1 MIDAEQYIPLVHKI
15 ARGVYKKF
23 SFKYEYEELFQVGC
37 LGLMKAAKSFDESK
51 GAKFITYAY
60 MGIRTSIFN
69 FMRDDSWYIATRCK
83 DRIKKS
89 YPPDSLD
96 ICLIDE
102 GDTLKNRIPYTED
115 GYSSVDLRIMLY
127 NLPLKLRKVL
137 VLRYIKGLKLKEV
150 EQVLGL
156 SHGTIVKRQKEGLKI
171 LREEL
176 EA

>member
-1 MIDAEQYIPLVHKI
+1 MINAEQYIPLVHKI
-15 ARGVYKKF
+15 ARGIYKKF

-60 MGIRTSIFN
+60 IGIRTSILN
-69 FMRDDSWYIATRCK
+69 FMRDDSWYITTRCK

-89 YPPDSLD
+89 YSPDSLD
-96 ICLIDE
+96 ICLIDN
-102 GDTLKNRIPYTED
+102 GDTLKDLIPYSED
-115 GYSSVDLRIMLY
+115 GYNSVDLRIILH
-127 NLPLKLRKVL
+127 NLPIKLRKVL
-137 VLRYIKGLKLKEV
+137 VLRYVKGLKLKEV

-171 LREEL
+171 LKEAL

>member
-1 MIDAEQYIPLVHKI
+1 MINAEQYIPLVHKI
-15 ARGVYKKF
+15 ARGIHKKF

-37 LGLMKAAKSFDESK
+37 LGLMKAVKSFDESK

-60 MGIRTSIFN
+60 MGIRTSILN
-69 FMRDDSWYIATRCK
+69 FMRSDSWYIATRCK

-102 GDTLKNRIPYTED
+102 GDTLKNRIPYIED
-115 GYSSVDLRIMLY
+115 DYSSVDLGIILHS
-127 NLPLKLRKVL
+127 LPIELRKVL
-137 VLRYIKGLKLKEV
+137 VLRFIKGLKIKEV
-150 EQVLGL
+150 EQVLGV
-156 SHGTIVKRQKEGLKI
+156 SHGTVVKRQKEGLKI